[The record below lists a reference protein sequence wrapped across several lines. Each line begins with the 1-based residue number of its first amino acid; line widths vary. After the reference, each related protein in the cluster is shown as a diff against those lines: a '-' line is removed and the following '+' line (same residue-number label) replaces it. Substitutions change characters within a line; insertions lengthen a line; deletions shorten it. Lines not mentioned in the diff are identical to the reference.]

1 MYILV
6 QQIPRLLRINTIFLC
21 IYLQRFSRLKTLN
34 QQTDSRLQTETSSF
48 WWRWICMSGKSYH
61 LCSCNANSCAK
72 TGTSHAG
79 LFSIGFYPTFSWV
92 DPVSLP
98 KITCYK
104 IMQNTSSDARKQFYM
119 FTNTVPLQFSFKHV
133 PCNQIQCNMSVFW
146 LDYHVKLE
154 WYLSS
159 FDVHSA
165 NHLFN
170 LILISGFKIRIAS
183 KFNLEF
189 DLRSNLQEGGLSK
202 YNT

>member
-6 QQIPRLLRINTIFLC
+6 QKIPRLLRINTIFLC
-21 IYLQRFSRLKTLN
+21 IYLQRFSRLKTIN
-34 QQTDSRLQTETSSF
+34 QQTDSRLQKETSFF
-48 WWRWICMSGKSYH
+48 WCRWICMSGKLYH
-61 LCSCNANSCAK
+61 LCYCNVNSCSK
-72 TGTSHAG
+72 TETSRAE
-79 LFSIGFYPTFSWV
+79 LFSVGFYPTFSWV

-104 IMQNTSSDARKQFYM
+104 IMQNTSSDARKQSDM
-119 FTNTVPLQFSFKHV
+119 FTNAVPLQFSFEHV
-133 PCNQIQCNMSVFW
+133 PCNQIQRNMSVFW

-170 LILISGFKIRIAS
+170 LILISGFKIRTAS

-189 DLRSNLQEGGLSK
+189 DLRSNLQEGSLSK